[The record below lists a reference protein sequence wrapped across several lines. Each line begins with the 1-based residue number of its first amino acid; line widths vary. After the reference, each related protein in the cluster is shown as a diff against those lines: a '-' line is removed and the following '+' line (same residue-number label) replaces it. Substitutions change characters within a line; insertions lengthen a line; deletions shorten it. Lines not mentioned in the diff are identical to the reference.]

1 MRRTLAV
8 PVIIL
13 LGWVLAATAKP
24 TENLDALKQRIEHAS
39 LPDQAKLSVKVARE
53 QLQHVDDLYK
63 AGDSQ
68 NARRALEDVASY
80 GVRAANASAE
90 SRKHMKDTEIA
101 VRELSYRLQN
111 IERSVDV
118 DEQATIKSA
127 IQRIDKA
134 HTDLLFRMFA
144 K

>member
-1 MRRTLAV
+1 MRPTFAV

-13 LGWVLAATAKP
+13 LAGVLAAAAKP

-39 LPDQAKLSVKVARE
+39 LADQAKLAVQVARE
-53 QLQHVDDLYK
+53 QLQHAGDLYK
-63 AGDSQ
+63 AGDNQ
-68 NARRALEDVASY
+68 NARLALEDVATY

-90 SRKHMKDTEIA
+90 SRKHMKYTEIA
-101 VRELSYRLQN
+101 VRELSYRLAE
-111 IERSVDV
+111 IEKNVDF
-118 DEQATIKSA
+118 DEQAPIKSA
-127 IQRIDKA
+127 IKRIDKA

>member
-1 MRRTLAV
+1 MRRTFAV
-8 PVIIL
+8 PVIVL
-13 LGWVLAATAKP
+13 LGCVLAASAKP

-39 LPDQAKLSVKVARE
+39 PADQAKLSVQVARE
-53 QLQHVDDLYK
+53 QLQHAGDFYK

-90 SRKHMKDTEIA
+90 SRKHMKNTEIA
-101 VRELSYRLQN
+101 VRELSFRLQE
-111 IERSVDV
+111 IEKAVDF
-118 DEQATIKSA
+118 DEQAPIKSA